1 MVILSNVKSTPPKGT
16 ETIIHQKL
24 KSLYCTG
31 ENIKSESIIQINNQK
46 FRIDVLNDDQGIIY
60 EIQRASFGGRF
71 SKKIQTLLDSTEYVI
86 RIVHPILYK
95 QKISRM
101 KAGERLSVSYRNL
114 NSTVLHLFDQ
124 LVYFKVLYQNR
135 LEFDILLIYEHLTKE
150 LAGYTKRS
158 HRRKFRTEIRDL
170 IKIIDRYEIR
180 DGNDFLNIL
189 PSDLPEQFTNQDL
202 ASKMTFKNK
211 TRRNYQ
217 LPGKITYSL
226 CQLGLLKRVGKKK
239 NAFLFQVDDT
249 NNRENV

>member
-1 MVILSNVKSTPPKGT
+1 MVILSNIINPIPKGN
-16 ETIIHQKL
+16 ETILHHKL
-24 KSLYCTG
+24 KLLYCTK

-46 FRIDVLNDDQGIIY
+46 FRIDVLNEDQGIIY

-101 KAGERLSVSYRNL
+101 KTGERVSVSYRNL
-114 NSTVLHLFDQ
+114 NSTILHLFDQ

-135 LEFDILLIYEHLTKE
+135 LEFDVLLIYEHLTKE
-150 LAGYTKRS
+150 LTGYTKRS
-158 HRRKFRTEIRDL
+158 HRRRFRTEKRDL
-170 IKIIDRYEIR
+170 IKIIDKYKIR
-180 DGNDFLNIL
+180 TKDDFLNIL

-202 ASKMTFKNK
+202 ARKMTFKNK

-217 LPGKITYSL
+217 LPGRITYSL
-226 CQLGLLKRVGKKK
+226 CQLGILKRVGKKR
-239 NAFLFQVDDT
+239 NAFLFQID
-249 NNRENV
+249 